1 MAEDKEIETDLK
13 KRKANTK
20 EIVAADPILPVADED
35 TNNDLYTTT
44 IDSLYTTTIDSW
56 ESYKFKNS
64 NSIQIS
70 IKIISIYQIINSYNY
85 KNDQLN

>member
-44 IDSLYTTTIDSW
+44 IDSLYTTTIDS
-56 ESYKFKNS
+56 
-64 NSIQIS
+64 
-70 IKIISIYQIINSYNY
+70 
-85 KNDQLN
+85 